1 MFNGNI
7 LLLDFPSNDTD
18 YNRLCDE
25 IMETDSRIRYVG
37 VYDNGGLFGKM
48 REGLNSFLDKEETV
62 DSLDD
67 VVKTFTKR
75 KWLAPKI
82 GYTIYA
88 LETYEKVNRITI
100 PLGTNSLI
108 LVSTDAILNPS
119 EIVDKILQIKRK
131 FSF

>member
-1 MFNGNI
+1 MRMHYNQIFITIGM
-7 LLLDFPSNDTD
+7 D
-18 YNRLCDE
+18 YNNFCDD

-37 VYDNGGLFGKM
+37 IYDNGGLFGKM

-67 VVKTFTKR
+67 VVKTFAKR
-75 KWLAPKI
+75 KLLAPKI

-100 PLGTNSLI
+100 PIGMNSLI
-108 LVSTDAILNPS
+108 LVSTDAFLNPS
-119 EIVDKILQIKRK
+119 EIVDKILQIRRK
-131 FSF
+131 HGF

>member
-1 MFNGNI
+1 MRRHYNQIFVTFGM
-7 LLLDFPSNDTD
+7 D
-18 YNRLCDE
+18 YNNFCDD

-37 VYDNGGLFGKM
+37 IYDNGGLFGKM

-67 VVKTFTKR
+67 VVKTFAKR
-75 KWLAPKI
+75 KLLAPKI

-100 PLGTNSLI
+100 PIGMNSLI
-108 LVSTDAILNPS
+108 LVSTDAFLNPS
-119 EIVDKILQIKRK
+119 EIVDKILQIRRK
-131 FSF
+131 HGF

>member
-1 MFNGNI
+1 M
-7 LLLDFPSNDTD
+7 D
-18 YNRLCDE
+18 YNNFCDD

-37 VYDNGGLFGKM
+37 IYDNGGLFGKM

-67 VVKTFTKR
+67 VVKTFAKR
-75 KWLAPKI
+75 KLLAPKI

-100 PLGTNSLI
+100 PIGMNSLI
-108 LVSTDAILNPS
+108 LVSTDAFLNPS
-119 EIVDKILQIKRK
+119 EIVDKILQIRRK
-131 FSF
+131 HGF

>member
-1 MFNGNI
+1 MRMHYNHIFVTIGM
-7 LLLDFPSNDTD
+7 D
-18 YNRLCDE
+18 YNNFCDD

-37 VYDNGGLFGKM
+37 IYDNGGLFGKM

-67 VVKTFTKR
+67 VVKTFAKR
-75 KWLAPKI
+75 KLLAPKI

-100 PLGTNSLI
+100 PIGMNSLI
-108 LVSTDAILNPS
+108 LVSTDAFLNPS
-119 EIVDKILQIKRK
+119 EIVDKILQIRRK
-131 FSF
+131 HGF

>member
-1 MFNGNI
+1 MRMHYNQIFVTFGM
-7 LLLDFPSNDTD
+7 D
-18 YNRLCDE
+18 YNNFCDD

-37 VYDNGGLFGKM
+37 IYDNGGLFGKM

-67 VVKTFTKR
+67 VVKTFAKR
-75 KWLAPKI
+75 KLLAPKI

-100 PLGTNSLI
+100 PIGMNSLI
-108 LVSTDAILNPS
+108 LVSTDAFLNPS
-119 EIVDKILQIKRK
+119 EIVDKILQIRRK
-131 FSF
+131 HGF

>member
-1 MFNGNI
+1 MRMHYNQIFVTFGM
-7 LLLDFPSNDTD
+7 D
-18 YNRLCDE
+18 YNNFCDD

-37 VYDNGGLFGKM
+37 IYDNGGLFGKM

-67 VVKTFTKR
+67 VVKTFAKR
-75 KWLAPKI
+75 KLLAPKI

-100 PLGTNSLI
+100 PIGLNSLI
-108 LVSTDAILNPS
+108 LVSTDAFLNPS
-119 EIVDKILQIKRK
+119 EIVDKILQIRRK
-131 FSF
+131 HGF